1 MQRYPASSCGVGV
14 SNIASGG
21 TAPRDT
27 TKSDSSFHSSN
38 FSSNSRRLSQVSP
51 YKLICDREPLN
62 ARLGPPDY
70 YPQTPNCPEET
81 LTREYVLQGY
91 KETVDGLEEA
101 REITLT
107 QLVAFTKPIVLK
119 CKEAIRKRLRAINES
134 RARKRKAGQVYG
146 VPLSGSLLTKPSVFP
161 EQKQGLSQQ
170 HKSLRLLAEQVPHG
184 YRRRALFEVLIRQ
197 NVPLLR
203 ATWFI
208 KVTYLNQFRQYT
220 ASVSSSAQEKPQL
233 IRSDCW
239 TKDVTE
245 YLHIL
250 LEEFLSKD
258 GSLSAQG
265 KDQASQML
273 FTGLTQY
280 KGDSP
285 SALVDAEEPS
295 WHFKWLYT
303 VRILH
308 SHLAEG
314 LIIPSLLIEWVF
326 RQLQEKESIEILLLL
341 LPIIFGVIETLVQS
355 QSYVRTL
362 VEIAVRCIQESLP
375 GRSDLVDNSR
385 RAYVVSALV
394 EMIRYLILAVPD
406 TFVALD
412 CFPLPPCVL
421 SEIVQGRSFLLKLS
435 EDCGKVQYGPRDYGV
450 KYADGRSDDHCKVLS
465 LDYLVSSIQKR
476 ADNLAKAVSPGPQG
490 HGVAKAVQA
499 LDKALITGDVREAY
513 TFLFN
518 DLFDQYVE
526 ERWIAEVSAC
536 LQASLKWID
545 MISLSL
551 VCSVFF
557 LCEWATCDFRD
568 FRSSIPPKLKFSGR
582 KDFSEV
588 YLAVQILKLQMEVN
602 CNSVHGKSNISLR
615 SGISTKGAGQ
625 FDSLSGG
632 TTVDHSTPNKN
643 KPKIQQG
650 IIGPREILRS
660 PGPVH
665 DILVCWI
672 DQHEAGK
679 GEGFKRLQLLIVELI
694 RAGIFF
700 PLAYVRQLMVS
711 GIMDRNETPM
721 DLEKWKRHYQIL
733 KMLPGSYLFDALKE
747 AQIAAEPVL
756 QEAVRVFSNER
767 RLLLHELS
775 GVRFENGNST
785 HGVSL
790 QTKGN
795 PTSGRSGASSVS
807 LDKWKNVLSSSG
819 SLSARSAKSK
829 LKVADLKTA
838 ISIALNFPDSCSA
851 LSDLQADDC
860 VGTKRPIGLVLSKT
874 DMMEGTDG
882 CEECNRA
889 KRQKLSE
896 ERSLFQ
902 QVCSSNQSDCEDPWW
917 VRKGPKMQES
927 FKVDPPLKPAK
938 SASRNRQKIV
948 RKTQS
953 LAQLASARIEGSQG
967 ASTSHLCD
975 NKISCS
981 HHRSSMEGELPKSID
996 GIRTTQSGDIVKI
1009 GKSLKQLRLLEKRT
1023 ITGWLIT
1030 SVMQLVEGSEKIVP
1044 HSAQDS
1050 GSFTCVEE
1058 RNSLPWKLGEDELS
1072 AILYMMDVASD
1083 LVSAIKFSL
1092 WLLPRIPNNQN
1103 PTYSGRNILMTVKSN
1118 ENYACDVGEAFIV
1131 SSIQRYENI
1140 LIAADLL
1147 PEALSV
1153 AMHRAATVLGSSG
1166 RASTSAAFTYA
1177 RNLLKKYANVTSV
1190 VKWEKSFKATC
1201 DPRLLSE
1208 LESGRSLDGEFGFAH
1223 GVPAGVDDLDG
1234 YYRQKIV
1241 GRLSRAGPSMKEII
1255 QRHIDDAVNSFF
1267 GKERKLMAAGTPR
1280 STGME
1285 KWDDIHQRAQQI
1297 VFALIDCIRQNSPAG
1312 QEGDPSLIASA
1323 ISAIVGSICLAVAK
1337 LPDFTS
1343 NSNYPKFPSP
1353 ISSLNCA
1360 RRIVRIHIS
1369 CLCLLKEA
1377 LGERHCRVFE
1387 IALAEAAAGISGT
1400 FAPGKASRSQFSEAH
1415 DSNSNL
1421 SNEILNNSA
1430 KVILA
1435 RATKAAAAVSALVI
1449 GAVVQGVTSLERM
1462 VTVFRLKE
1470 NLDIRHFIRN
1480 PRASSNGISRSIGAI
1495 KIDSSIEV
1503 YLHWFRLL
1511 VGNPRTVSDGLVVE
1525 LVGEPCMLAF
1535 ARMQRMLPFSL
1546 VFPPAYTIFSLVI
1559 WRPYI
1564 VNGSIVNRED
1574 IQVYQYLALA
1584 VDCAIRH
1591 QPFRDVCL
1599 GDTRVLYD
1607 SLASDVGDTEFASYL
1622 ESHGLDKHLKTPFVP
1637 LRARL
1642 FLNALLD
1649 CKMPDSTPAQTDGPR
1664 ASGHGDSKV
1673 MHAENEKKLVDQ
1685 LVHGLDT
1692 MQPAKFHWQWVELRL
1707 LLNEQVL
1714 IEKIGAPCSMS
1725 LTESIQSLFP
1735 SADNGTCSENDKNFS
1750 EMLLT
1755 RLLVRPD
1762 AAPLYSE
1769 VVHLLGRS
1777 QEESIL
1783 LLAKWFLGGP
1793 DVLYGRKSIRQRL
1806 VNIAYSRGLSTKA
1819 QFWKPWGWS
1828 SAASDSTVNKLEK
1841 KVEASS
1847 IEEGEVVEEG
1857 LDSKRSGKVTSQ
1869 MSDIE
1874 GYMSNQQCVTE
1885 KALAELILPCMDRSS
1900 SDSRNNFASEL
1911 IKQMNNIGQQISS
1924 LAGGASKQV
1933 GAVAIG
1939 VENTVNKVNSRKG
1952 IRGGSPGLGRRSTAA
1967 AATDSAPPSTVA
1979 LRASMRLRLQFL
1991 LRLLPIIYADSRRSR
2006 QEVGVVAG
2014 SEKLPFKTHRNF
2026 VGDMPEPHLKS
2037 LTGRLR
2043 LRFGVGVDNVDG
2055 VENEALLGEPSDRNL
2070 RSMLASVILRLLGN
2084 RVLHEDADLSSHAIP
2099 SPTTEGDSSKAVHAA
2114 SLENSGE
2121 SLFDQF
2127 LSVLYGL
2134 LSSYKPSWL
2143 KLKTGSKSTVKS
2155 PRDHSQFDPEIL
2167 DNFQNELD
2175 RMQLPDA
2182 IRWRIQAAM
2191 PVPPRFNTSTI
2202 SCQPPAISA
2211 AALASLQTNASAPA
2225 VHLGN
2230 SNPTQKNLSSLVR
2243 CNSNTSG
2250 KSKTTPLQ
2258 DQEMEID
2265 PWTVLEDGTASAP
2278 SSSNVNMSVGGEAT
2292 NVKAC
2297 HWLKGAVRV
2306 RRTDLTYI
2314 GAMDEDN

>member
-14 SNIASGG
+14 SNIAPGG

-27 TKSDSSFHSSN
+27 TKADSSFHSSN

-62 ARLGPPDY
+62 PRLGPPDY

-81 LTREYVLQGY
+81 LTRDYVVQGY

-134 RARKRKAGQVYG
+134 RAQKRKAGQVYG

-161 EQKQGLSQQ
+161 EQKQVRDDFRKKWIEGLSQQ

-220 ASVSSSAQEKPQL
+220 ASVSSSAEEKPQL

-239 TKDVTE
+239 TRDVTE
-245 YLHIL
+245 YLHML

-265 KDQASQML
+265 KDQAPQML

-326 RQLQEKESIEILLLL
+326 RQLQEKESLEILLLL

-362 VEIAVRCIQESLP
+362 VEIALRCIQESLP

-385 RAYVVSALV
+385 RSYVVSALV

-421 SEIVQGRSFLLKLS
+421 SDVVQSRNFLLKLS
-435 EDCGKVQYGPRDYGV
+435 EDAGKVQYGPRDYGV
-450 KYADGRSDDHCKVLS
+450 KYADGRPDDHRQLLS

-526 ERWIAEVSAC
+526 ERWVAEVSAC

-545 MISLSL
+545 TISLSL
-551 VCSVFF
+551 LCSVFF

-568 FRSSIPPKLKFSGR
+568 FRSSIPPKTKFSGR

-602 CNSVHGKSNISLR
+602 CNSVHGKSNSPLR

-632 TTVDHSTPNKN
+632 TTVDHLTPNKN
-643 KPKIQQG
+643 KSKIQRVS
-650 IIGPREILRS
+650 IGPREILRS

-694 RAGIFF
+694 HAGIFF

-721 DLEKWKRHYQIL
+721 DLEKWNRHYQIL

-767 RLLLHELS
+767 RLLLHGLS
-775 GVRFENGNST
+775 GVHFQNGNSAHT
-785 HGVSL
+785 VSL

-795 PTSGRSGASSVS
+795 PASGRSGASSVS
-807 LDKWKNVLSSSG
+807 LDQWKNVHSSSG

-851 LSDLQADDC
+851 LSDLQADDS
-860 VGTKRPIGLVLSKT
+860 VATKRPIGLVLNKT

-902 QVCSSNQSDCEDPWW
+902 QICSSNQSDCEDLWW

-927 FKVDPPLKPAK
+927 FKVDPQVKPAK
-938 SASRNRQKIV
+938 PASRNRQKIV

-975 NKISCS
+975 NKISCP

-996 GIRTTQSGDIVKI
+996 GIRTTQFGDIVKI
-1009 GKSLKQLRLLEKRT
+1009 GRSLKQLRLLEKRT
-1023 ITGWLIT
+1023 ITCWLIT
-1030 SVMQLVEGSEKIVP
+1030 SVMQLVEGSEKTVP
-1044 HSAQDS
+1044 NSAQDS
-1050 GSFTCVEE
+1050 GSFTSVEE

-1103 PTYSGRNILMTVKSN
+1103 PTSYSGRNILITLKSN
-1118 ENYACDVGEAFIV
+1118 ENYACNVGEAFII

-1140 LIAADLL
+1140 MIALDLL

-1153 AMHRAATVLGSSG
+1153 AMHRAAAVLGSSG

-1177 RNLLKKYANVTSV
+1177 RNLLKKYANMTSV

-1208 LESGRSLDGEFGFAH
+1208 LESGRPLDGEFGFAS

-1234 YYRQKIV
+1234 YYRQKVV
-1241 GRLSRAGPSMKEII
+1241 GRLSRAVPSMKEIV

-1267 GKERKLMAAGTPR
+1267 GKERKLMAAGTPK
-1280 STGME
+1280 SAGME
-1285 KWDDIHQRAQQI
+1285 KWDDINQRAQQI
-1297 VFALIDCIRQNSPAG
+1297 VLALIDCIRQNSPAG

-1323 ISAIVGSICLAVAK
+1323 ISAIVGSVCLAVAK
-1337 LPDFTS
+1337 MPDFTS
-1343 NSNYPKFPSP
+1343 NSNYSKFPSP

-1421 SNEILNNSA
+1421 PNEVLNNST

-1480 PRASSNGISRSIGAI
+1480 PRASANGISRSIGAI

-1535 ARMQRMLPFSL
+1535 GRMQRMLPFSL

-1584 VDCAIRH
+1584 LDGAIRH

-1607 SLASDVGDTEFASYL
+1607 SLASDVGDAEFASYL

-1649 CKMPDSTPAQTDGPR
+1649 CKMPESTPAQTDGPR
-1664 ASGHGDSKV
+1664 ASGHGDSRV

-1685 LVHGLDT
+1685 LVHVLDT

-1735 SADNGTCSENDKNFS
+1735 SADNGTCSESDKNFS

-1777 QEESIL
+1777 QEESLL

-1806 VNIAYSRGLSTKA
+1806 VNIAYSRGLSTKV

-1847 IEEGEVVEEG
+1847 LEEGEVVEEG

-1869 MSDIE
+1869 MSDVE

-1885 KALAELILPCMDRSS
+1885 KALAELMLPCMDRSS

-1911 IKQMNNIGQQISS
+1911 IKQMNNIGQQISL

-1933 GAVAIG
+1933 GAVAPG
-1939 VENTVNKVNSRKG
+1939 VENTANKVNSRKG

-1967 AATDSAPPSTVA
+1967 VAAADSAPPSTAA

-1991 LRLLPIIYADSRRSR
+1991 LRLLPVIYADR
-2006 QEVGVVAG
+2006 
-2014 SEKLPFKTHRNF
+2014 
-2026 VGDMPEPHLKS
+2026 
-2037 LTGRLR
+2037 
-2043 LRFGVGVDNVDG
+2043 
-2055 VENEALLGEPSDRNL
+2055 EPSDRNL
-2070 RSMLASVILRLLGN
+2070 RSMLASVILRLLGS
-2084 RVLHEDADLSSHAIP
+2084 RVLHEDADLSSYAIP
-2099 SPTTEGDSSKAVHAA
+2099 SPTTEGDLSKAVHAA

-2127 LSVLYGL
+2127 LSVFYGL

-2143 KLKTGSKSTVKS
+2143 KPKTGSKSIVKS
-2155 PRDHSQFDPEIL
+2155 LRDHSQFDLEIL
-2167 DNFQNELD
+2167 DNLQNELD

-2182 IRWRIQAAM
+2182 IRWRFQAAM

-2202 SCQPPAISA
+2202 SCQPPVISA
-2211 AALASLQTNASAPA
+2211 AALAFLQTNASAPA

-2258 DQEMEID
+2258 EQEMEID

-2278 SSSNVNMSVGGEAT
+2278 SSGNGNMSVGGEAT
-2292 NVKAC
+2292 NMKAC